1 MDSRSLQNRMFFLL
15 FGLFAFAMAY
25 GQRLDFAHYGTLE
38 GLPSNGVYD
47 LLQDDLGYLWIATQ
61 GGGIARF
68 DGKDFESWDQLD
80 GLSDDVI
87 RCLHQDDQGH
97 LWVGTAEGGV
107 NLFSKGEWSQPFWN
121 DQLPSKHVRSI
132 AFHQGKMYLATL
144 DEGVLEIDT
153 ALREITAPN
162 TIAKEHARALQTDA
176 EGHLWAGTDKG
187 LYVKREDNTWKRV
200 SDEHQVLCLFAHE
213 NGIYFGTKK
222 GLFLADTTKTSKL
235 SNPVIEGLRVRT
247 IATDAHGDFWI
258 GTSSGAYQFEAE
270 DALNWTFI
278 SEIDQEQGLD
288 NSRIRKLLLDRS
300 NTLWFG
306 TYFGGISQLK
316 SEAFSKFTKDN
327 HYPESFISAV
337 HVQDSSFWLGTFDG
351 AIYHNESGTLVK
363 QFQSETPEADNPVI
377 KFFTKNG
384 EPWALLQRDGLVHLK
399 SGSTFNPRQETLW
412 IDHLNLKKEHILLTE
427 NTFYRQ
433 RGSRINFPFGRMSC
447 IQQNDSLLFAA
458 TSNGV
463 RMAQKS
469 DRFESLTWDLIE
481 ATDGI
486 SISCSAVDS
495 QGNIWWG
502 SEGGGIFKWDGEI
515 EHFNRSSLFK
525 GKNIKAMVFDARDN
539 LWISTEQGMLFLEL
553 APGQEF
559 ILNSELYERDISG
572 YAAKYSM
579 VKTTS
584 GDVWFGTTR
593 GMYQFH
599 PGGQFRNERTPVLD
613 IEALRVNNDLF
624 PCKYYFRQTV
634 PYGTDAENA
643 PNHSTCIEFGP
654 EQNHFEFEFRGLDL
668 ASTGELEYQCWLEGW
683 DDEWFT
689 TTQTSVVYPS
699 LLPGKYTF
707 LLRARNSDGLWN
719 EHPLQYAFSIGK
731 PWYAKWQ
738 NILLLAICFLLLV
751 WMGVRMRL
759 QQLTKQKEKLEQQV
773 ETRTEELAEEKQR
786 SEELLLNILPAQTAE
801 ELKNYGVTE
810 ARSYDE
816 ASVLFSDFKGFT
828 QMAESMNS
836 QTLVKALDQTFK
848 RFDDLCDQ
856 FQVEKIKTIGDAY
869 MCATGLPAEDP
880 NHALNM
886 VEFAFAMRAS
896 MEEIN
901 AKNKHLGL
909 PAWDIRIGIHS
920 GSLIAG
926 VVGKKKFAYD
936 IWGDTVNIAARMESS
951 GEINRINV
959 SESTML
965 KLNECYDLEHRGKI
979 AAKNK
984 GSLEM
989 YFVERKAER

>member
-1 MDSRSLQNRMFFLL
+1 MDPRSVQNRLFVLL
-15 FGLFAFAMAY
+15 FGLFAFAMAH

-47 LLQDDLGYLWIATQ
+47 LLQDDKGYLWIATQ

-68 DGKDFESWDQLD
+68 DGKSFESWNRQD

-87 RCLHQDDQGH
+87 RCLHQDERGQI
-97 LWVGTAEGGV
+97 WAGTSEGGI
-107 NLFSKGEWSQPFWN
+107 NLFEGNTWSQPFWN
-121 DQLPSKHVRSI
+121 EELPSKHVRSI
-132 AFHQGKMYLATL
+132 AFHRGKLYLATL
-144 DEGVLEIDT
+144 EEGILEIDT
-153 ALREITAPN
+153 AQGSITK
-162 TIAKEHARALQTDA
+162 TKSIAKANARALEKDSD
-176 EGHLWAGTDKG
+176 GNLWAGTDKG
-187 LYVKREDNTWKRV
+187 LYVKKGESEWQLV
-200 SDEHQVLCLFAHE
+200 SDELQVLCMFPHD
-213 NGIYFGTKK
+213 NGLYFGSKK
-222 GLFLADTTKTSKL
+222 GLYLRDSSHTEQLDNSII
-235 SNPVIEGLRVRT
+235 SGLRVRS

-258 GTSSGAYQFEAE
+258 GTSSGAYQFKAE
-270 DALNWTFI
+270 NATDWKFI
-278 SEIDQEQGLD
+278 SEIDQEEGLD

-327 HYPESFISAV
+327 HYPESFISAL
-337 HVQDSSFWLGTFDG
+337 HVRDSSFWLGTFDG
-351 AIYHNESGTLVK
+351 AIYHNDSGALVK
-363 QFQSETPEADNPVI
+363 QFQSATPEADNPVI
-377 KFFTKNG
+377 KFFTENNQ
-384 EPWALLQRDGLVHLK
+384 EWALLQRDGLVNLK
-399 SGSTFNPRQETLW
+399 TSASFNPRPQAVW
-412 IDHLNLKKEHILLTE
+412 IDHLKWNDEHILINE
-427 NTFYRQ
+427 NAFFRQ
-433 RGSRINFPFGRMSC
+433 NGTQLNFPFGRMTC
-447 IQQNDSLLFAA
+447 IQQNDSLLFVGA
-458 TSNGV
+458 SNGI
-463 RMAQKS
+463 RIAEKTS
-469 DRFESLTWDLIE
+469 RLESVKWELLDK
-481 ATDGI
+481 TDGI
-486 SISCSAVDS
+486 HITCGARDS
-495 QGNIWWG
+495 QGNVWWG
-502 SEGGGIFKWDGEI
+502 SAGEGIFKWNGEI

-525 GKNIKAMVFDARDN
+525 GKHIKGMVFDADDN

-559 ILNSELYERDISG
+559 ILDSELYERDISG

-599 PGGQFRNERTPVLD
+599 PGGQFRNERTPLLD
-613 IEALRVNNDLF
+613 IEALKVNNNHF
-624 PCKYYFRQTV
+624 PCAYSFRDTPV
-634 PYGTDAENA
+634 YGSNSYESSSSCVKFNPD
-643 PNHSTCIEFGP
+643 
-654 EQNHFEFEFRGLDL
+654 QNHFEFEFRGLDL

-683 DDEWFT
+683 DDNWYNT
-689 TTQTSVVYPS
+689 KQTSVIYPS
-699 LLPGKYTF
+699 LLPGEYTF

-719 EHPLQYAFSIGK
+719 EYPLQYRFSIEQ

-738 NILLLAICFLLLV
+738 NILILIVLFLFLV
-751 WMGVRMRL
+751 WLVVRLRL
-759 QQLTKQKEKLEQQV
+759 RQLTKQKEKLEQQV
-773 ETRTEELAEEKQR
+773 EIRTEELAEEKQR

-801 ELKNYGVTE
+801 ELKNHGVTE

-836 QTLVKALDQTFK
+836 KTLVKVLDQTFK

-856 FQVEKIKTIGDAY
+856 FKVEKIKTIGDAY
-869 MCATGLPAEDP
+869 MCATGLPIEDP
-880 NHALNM
+880 NHAYNL
-886 VEFAFAMRAS
+886 VEFAFAMRES
-896 MEEIN
+896 MKEIN
-901 AKNKHLGL
+901 AENKKQGL

-959 SESTML
+959 SESTMS
-965 KLNECYDLEHRGKI
+965 KLNGRYDLEHRGKI

-989 YFVERKAER
+989 YFVERKAEK